1 MLSPISWWDS
11 PVVRERKHTPK
22 IGYIMLSREEEVELA
37 RSNKKIKKV
46 HHSSSFD
53 GVNVG

>member
-1 MLSPISWWDS
+1 M
-11 PVVRERKHTPK
+11 RERKHTPK
-22 IGYIMLSREEEVELA
+22 IGYIMLFREEEVELA
-37 RSNKKIKKV
+37 RSNKKIKEV